1 MIERPGASICPLAK
15 VVTPEQ
21 MIATLGHLDRPETVA
36 DPRASRMPNFRV
48 RALTANANTPA
59 TPTTAIANATGVP
72 YADLG

>member
-1 MIERPGASICPLAK
+1 
-15 VVTPEQ
+15 

-36 DPRASRMPNFRV
+36 DPRASHFRV

-59 TPTTAIANATGVP
+59 TPTTAMANATGVP

>member
-1 MIERPGASICPLAK
+1 
-15 VVTPEQ
+15 

-59 TPTTAIANATGVP
+59 TPTTAMANATGVP